1 MRCLKISVF
10 GLLELLYGKLAIWN
24 SDAEIWRMAEDFKL
38 KNVVVVAS
46 VIGGTVLILGLLG
59 VLNTF

>member
-1 MRCLKISVF
+1 
-10 GLLELLYGKLAIWN
+10 
-24 SDAEIWRMAEDFKL
+24 MAEDFKL

-59 VLNTF
+59 ILNTF